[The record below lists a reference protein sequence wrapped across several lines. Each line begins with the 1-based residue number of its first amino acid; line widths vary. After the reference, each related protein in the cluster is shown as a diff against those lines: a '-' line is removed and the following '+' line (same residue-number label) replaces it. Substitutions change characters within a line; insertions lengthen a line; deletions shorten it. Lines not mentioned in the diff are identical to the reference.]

1 MAADVAVFDLA
12 QLGWGDRYAVYDMP
26 GGEPRL
32 IRDAAGVHWVMGNGD
47 VIVEHGNH
55 TGA

>member
-1 MAADVAVFDLA
+1 MAADVDVFDLA

-32 IRDAAGVHWVMGNGD
+32 IRDAAGVHWVMVNGD